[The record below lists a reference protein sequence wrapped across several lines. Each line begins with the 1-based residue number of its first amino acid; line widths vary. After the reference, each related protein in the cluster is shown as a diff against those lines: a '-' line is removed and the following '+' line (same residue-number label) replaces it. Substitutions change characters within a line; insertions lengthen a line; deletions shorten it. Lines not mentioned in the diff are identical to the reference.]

1 GRERVARGSSTA
13 SSHPRSGGDRYVTW
27 THSETRETRV
37 ARQRADQTS
46 CNRLVPRRY
55 AGEVVNPERR
65 SEKDRRQRRRG
76 GRREGDASGTIL
88 LVLVVT
94 SNERERDRVQ
104 FVLQDAGFAVVL
116 CESAFAALQAA
127 RDLVPDVI

>member
-1 GRERVARGSSTA
+1 
-13 SSHPRSGGDRYVTW
+13 
-27 THSETRETRV
+27 
-37 ARQRADQTS
+37 
-46 CNRLVPRRY
+46 VPRRY

-127 RDLVPDVI
+127 RDLVPDVILADVHEGVALRGRVAAGRNGRTIPIVDLTGDSVGAAVDRVSEVLRQKR